1 MARQDV
7 IVDDDFFTKAGQVLR
22 EQAASVNKVFNRY
35 VQELEGVLETGLM
48 EGETSQALR
57 EFVDCLK
64 EYNVDNQIEAEGN
77 DAFLSATLL
86 LKEVDDKDGYLY
98 EE

>member
-7 IVDDDFFTKAGQVLR
+7 IVDDDFFTKAGQVLKD
-22 EQAASVNKVFNRY
+22 QAAFTNRVFNKY
-35 VQELEGVLETGLM
+35 VAELEGVLETGLM
-48 EGETSQALR
+48 EGETSRALR

-64 EYNVDNQIEAEGN
+64 EYNVDNQIETEGI
-77 DAFLSATLL
+77 DLHLSATLL
-86 LKEVDDKDGYLY
+86 LKEVDDQDGYLY